1 MNVTGKY
8 TCTLYHSHFQDNNY
22 LYDLFVLQIVK
33 LCYTCGYMVFNA
45 TFNHISA
52 LSWWS
57 VLFVEE
63 TGATGENHW
72 SVGQVT
78 DKLYHIM
85 LYRVHLSWTEFTT
98 LVVIGTDIGS
108 PKSNY
113 HMIMTTIAPSYQYRN
128 NVLNKQP

>member
-1 MNVTGKY
+1 MKCSSEKCDKKGIYIHTHTCFYGFCLKIRMNATGKY

-63 TGATGENHW
+63 TGATGENH
-72 SVGQVT
+72 
-78 DKLYHIM
+78 
-85 LYRVHLSWTEFTT
+85 
-98 LVVIGTDIGS
+98 
-108 PKSNY
+108 
-113 HMIMTTIAPSYQYRN
+113 
-128 NVLNKQP
+128 